1 MKNHQL
7 RNWQTIKLLKL
18 CFNPHTHEGC
28 DGKNQLSSNKHQVSI
43 HTPTKGVTQ
52 IEYCRHYHDSV
63 SIHTPIQGVTHK
75 GSKTTA
81 VWKFQSTHPYRVW
94 RMVQLIIISKLC
106 FNPHTHTGCDIKSLM
121 GIFKLLMFQSTHT
134 YRVWHYSDC
143 HINEIYKF
151 QSTHPYRVWLSIRLS
166 SESTKSVSIHTPI
179 QGVTPFCNFLHYIS
193 RVSIH
198 TPIQG
203 VTAAAFKALPNSQSF
218 NPHTHTGCDS
228 LRIKIMTEALKF
240 QSTHPYRV
248 WLIQR

>member
-106 FNPHTHTGCDIKSLM
+106 FNPHTHTGCDRTAAIMAS
-121 GIFKLLMFQSTHT
+121 S
-134 YRVWHYSDC
+134 Y
-143 HINEIYKF
+143 YKF
-151 QSTHPYRVWLSIRLS
+151 QSTHPYRVWRTKMHKLK
-166 SESTKSVSIHTPI
+166 ETGKFQSTHTYR
-179 QGVTPFCNFLHYIS
+179 VWLTLLMLFYLHM
-193 RVSIH
+193 
-198 TPIQG
+198 G
-203 VTAAAFKALPNSQSF
+203 F
-218 NPHTHTGCDS
+218 NPHTHTGCD
-228 LRIKIMTEALKF
+228 KIYL
-240 QSTHPYRV
+240 
-248 WLIQR
+248 

>member
-63 SIHTPIQGVTHK
+63 SIHTPIQGVTR
-75 GSKTTA
+75 
-81 VWKFQSTHPYRVW
+81 FIYRFFMKWLVSIHTPIQGVTLSPLW
-94 RMVQLIIISKLC
+94 VSSNCWC
-106 FNPHTHTGCDIKSLM
+106 FNPHTHTGCDTIQIAIL
-121 GIFKLLMFQSTHT
+121 T
-134 YRVWHYSDC
+134 
-143 HINEIYKF
+143 KF
-151 QSTHPYRVWLSIRLS
+151 I
-166 SESTKSVSIHTPI
+166 
-179 QGVTPFCNFLHYIS
+179 
-193 RVSIH
+193 
-198 TPIQG
+198 
-203 VTAAAFKALPNSQSF
+203 SF
-218 NPHTHTGCDS
+218 NPHTHTGCDYQYVYHQNQPNQ
-228 LRIKIMTEALKF
+228 F

>member
-106 FNPHTHTGCDIKSLM
+106 FNPHTHTGCDRTAAIMAS
-121 GIFKLLMFQSTHT
+121 S
-134 YRVWHYSDC
+134 Y
-143 HINEIYKF
+143 YKF

>member
-106 FNPHTHTGCDIKSLM
+106 FNPHTHTGCDVFDITAFRST
-121 GIFKLLMFQSTHT
+121 LLFQSTHP
-134 YRVWHYSDC
+134 YRVWLNNALSIPSEECFNPHTHTGCDQK
-143 HINEIYKF
+143 NENTNTLAYDVSIHTPIQGVTQRKNATTLTNKF
-151 QSTHPYRVWLSIRLS
+151 QSTHPYRVWLWLS
-166 SESTKSVSIHTPI
+166 
-179 QGVTPFCNFLHYIS
+179 
-193 RVSIH
+193 
-198 TPIQG
+198 
-203 VTAAAFKALPNSQSF
+203 
-218 NPHTHTGCDS
+218 
-228 LRIKIMTEALKF
+228 
-240 QSTHPYRV
+240 
-248 WLIQR
+248 W